1 MKFKLNIINLYSF
14 FLIFSFSYVIT
25 SPECKLKLTCKK
37 DCSNIYLINGLDNS
51 QSSINLDGATTQ
63 TIVDPNDNTKSYTQ
77 YTQYDQKTFDCQPGD
92 KIIFNINPKELYET
106 DTDEFKVG
114 FIAILTITGTDNID
128 KTFNLNDV
136 LSCQPS
142 CSQSTTDELSF
153 KDDSSNT
160 HKIFGNSEYRTIEV
174 TLNIPLEIANIQ
186 DPQPINNA
194 NTAQNFQFKNYVE
207 PKISGTDLGRI
218 QVKLEEITGSD
229 FIKLYKNGNQ
239 NDIISVGYP
248 ISLTDT
254 ITFVHKDDNYGLFE
268 LKYKVI
274 VMSEEKTGTHSIK
287 FNVCYKFCQT
297 CDIYDSINT
306 PAKKCSLCISGNSY
320 FIEGQETDRCFSSE
334 EISNDFKNYYLDS
347 GSEKYKICENYCAT
361 CVNSADNCNVCVK
374 TYYKVEGL
382 TDGTPSKCFS
392 LNQFNQ
398 ENYYLKEPPYGIK
411 YFECR
416 DHCQSCRL
424 FEDNCFSCQADYYF
438 YSDNI
443 NQCQSAQENSNF
455 FNIEDTYLLKD
466 ESCDS
471 ILTTNKNKKICD
483 DCSTNYNKYIDDGD
497 FCYLSQEIF
506 SKFGIN
512 NFLDNDAKYKKCN
525 EGCLLCLGS
534 SGNCLKCKNNY
545 YFVQSSPSDCRSINY
560 IINNLPG
567 HYYLPKESDTYYQC
581 DANCICDLRKD
592 YCIGCDNDYKFVNN
606 ENRCISTISGYYLNA
621 NSILEKCHDSCLTC
635 SGGGR
640 DKCLTCAE
648 PYYLINLGNGIIR
661 CITQIEKKENHIYDN
676 YYLNKAGTIKIFDK
690 CDISCATCDDGTTN
704 DQCITCNNDYCF
716 YEDGGQECIK
726 NDNNFYNT
734 HQNYYYNT
742 KLEEYRLCHSSCSS
756 CKDGEVYNNCYQCS
770 TNYAFIDDV
779 SKGKCVLESLFTSTL
794 TNYYKVEHVN
804 TNLRNGE
811 QIEVVVY
818 KKCPENC
825 AKCDTFED
833 NPLKCLVCDNDKGYY
848 KQNDIEIFDNNQ
860 QQECK
865 ANYIKEHR
873 YFNGEGY
880 SQSMSECLIS
890 TYETEQKKS
899 CIECHN
905 KYGYYSLEHA
915 QETCQ
920 NIIPIDHY
928 ISSDNLIKKCPYEC
942 AACSEG
948 STSYS
953 TNCDVCKEE
962 FPPSISNPKNCI
974 FQCEYYVYKYYDNKY
989 CTGEKDCPELAKFL
1003 YKENSTCV
1011 DKCEKVSYYG
1021 ICLDECPPKTYKSG
1035 NECRDYSNTCTL
1047 TKFDEIREHLVDL
1060 KNNNE
1065 PIIKKVKKYR
1075 EYFSYTAYHID
1086 MYTHYLN
1093 EYIMLIYQKSDCINQ
1108 LLPDLISV
1116 DFTTIFYPER
1126 EYIEVLFLVPR
1137 DNKYDKIYYQLYRT
1151 NLLNSPINLAS
1162 YSNKIKVQIP
1172 AKQANFDYE
1181 KYQKLYNKGIYLDN
1195 YLENFFYDM
1204 CFQNYENGKD
1214 IIIKQRRREYYQDPC
1229 KICLD
1234 NCTFIKPPDNYQ
1246 RANCQCQLK
1255 TNYLDELYQEYL
1267 DTNKYCVMS
1276 EDFYKTNIYIFEHF
1290 KCFKYNFEKGNI
1302 FENMGNY
1309 MMIVFIIIEIISVV
1323 IYLIY
1328 AIDSIKIYIID
1339 FIKGNPPKKDKISR
1353 ESEDELN
1360 NENDNNVEIKT
1371 ISNSNNKYTSSNLKE
1386 ENSSKNKKY
1395 KKKNSK
1401 MSNNYIANNQ
1411 KIKRWEEP
1419 ELLIGRSNNIGNS
1432 EFKNK
1437 DVKIYERITKK
1448 ETIIE
1453 TNNNKN
1459 INNEIK
1465 EGNEI
1470 KNSSVLFKST
1480 IKLKNP
1486 ADIKNTNF
1494 KKHSHVFTDKELNSM
1509 ELYDALIK
1517 DKRDFC
1523 YFYKLQMKEKQEF
1536 YRAFCINEHLYP
1548 NSIKIFVYIFNLSLN
1563 LNFNAL
1569 LYTEKQIY
1577 EGVKSMGKNI
1587 GNIFLRAFYTFL
1599 IVKGIDYIIGLL
1611 IKNSNYLRSL
1621 VIRRKR
1627 EKELR
1632 IEAYK
1637 SLKNIKSNFCFF
1649 IVFVFICDALLWF
1662 FIVSYCYCYNGE
1674 QLELFG
1680 AFLVTQFYMEI
1691 YCILFGLYLACFR
1704 FLGMKY
1710 KATTCYK
1717 MSQTFLDN

>member
-1 MKFKLNIINLYSF
+1 MIKFYILLCFFFYSINS
-14 FLIFSFSYVIT
+14 T
-25 SPECKLKLTCKK
+25 SPQCELELLCINECLNLKIGST
-37 DCSNIYLINGLDNS
+37 
-51 QSSINLDGATTQ
+51 SITLGTPTTY
-63 TIVDPNDNTKSYTQ
+63 TDSEDNTLIYKNYIISTQCQIGDRITFTNQAIDKSTDPLEEHQ
-77 YTQYDQKTFDCQPGD
+77 YYG
-92 KIIFNINPKELYET
+92 
-106 DTDEFKVG
+106 G
-114 FIAILTITGTDNID
+114 FMGKLTITDDHSQTYEYNPSDSNSIFSCDICNSNPVEKSLVSSGVSSTHQIFEYSGISEMEITIEIPIEIASFTEQTFDNIITSSSSQ
-128 KTFNLNDV
+128 TFKFIDY
-136 LSCQPS
+136 
-142 CSQSTTDELSF
+142 
-153 KDDSSNT
+153 
-160 HKIFGNSEYRTIEV
+160 II
-174 TLNIPLEIANIQ
+174 
-186 DPQPINNA
+186 
-194 NTAQNFQFKNYVE
+194 
-207 PKISGTDLGRI
+207 PKISGGDLSPLSIKITSMSNRNYFKFYKTADSTSTLNI
-218 QVKLEEITGSD
+218 NSEIPVSEEITFERIDPDG
-229 FIKLYKNGNQ
+229 FGLVELEYEVITKE
-239 NDIISVGYP
+239 
-248 ISLTDT
+248 SLGK
-254 ITFVHKDDNYGLFE
+254 HK
-268 LKYKVI
+268 
-274 VMSEEKTGTHSIK
+274 IK
-287 FNVCYKFCQT
+287 FNVCYKYCQT
-297 CDIYDSINT
+297 CNIYDSDN
-306 PAKKCSLCISGNSY
+306 PSEKKCIDCQTDCYL
-320 FIEGQETDRCFSSE
+320 IEGNNIERDRCFSKVD
-334 EISNDFKNYYLDS
+334 EIDIDYTNYFEDNDHIYKKCDESCKTCETNKFNCKECNKEQLYYF
-347 GSEKYKICENYCAT
+347 
-361 CVNSADNCNVCVK
+361 
-374 TYYKVEGL
+374 VEGL
-382 TDGTPSKCFS
+382 SDTNKQCYD
-392 LNQFNQ
+392 LNYINGQGK
-398 ENYYLKEPPYGIK
+398 YYLYPSDADTFNLCKDNCK
-411 YFECR
+411 
-416 DHCQSCRL
+416 SCR
-424 FEDNCFSCQADYYF
+424 FNYGNCFSCENNKYF
-438 YSDNI
+438 YSDEI
-443 NQCQSAQENSNF
+443 NKCQDKSDTSYYLFEDGQDKTKIKIDETCNTISN
-455 FNIEDTYLLKD
+455 
-466 ESCDS
+466 
-471 ILTTNKNKKICD
+471 NKNKKKCD
-483 DCSTNYNKYIDDGD
+483 TCATDFFKYDTDTNG
-497 FCYLSQEIF
+497 FCYREQEIY
-506 SKFGIN
+506 SIFGIN
-512 NFLDNDAKYKKCN
+512 NFKDTSVTNAIYKKCGT
-525 EGCLLCLGS
+525 GCLLCDS
-534 SGNCLKCKNNY
+534 NECFKCMDNY
-545 YFVQSSPSDCRSINY
+545 YFVEDYTGCKTIEE
-560 IINNLPG
+560 INNLPG
-567 HYYLPKESDTYYQC
+567 HYYLPIESNTYYKCNQFC
-581 DANCICDLRKD
+581 NCNFTND
-592 YCIGCDNDYKFVNN
+592 YCLNCDTGYQFTEE
-606 ENRCISTISGYYLNA
+606 ENSCTTTPTTTKAGYYLVD
-621 NSILEKCHDSCLTC
+621 NSEFKKCDKSCLEC
-635 SGGGR
+635 NGEGP
-640 DKCLTCAE
+640 DKCTKCAV
-648 PYYLINLGNGIIR
+648 PYYLIKLNDDIQR
-661 CITQIEKKENHIYDN
+661 CITQIEKNENNIYDN
-676 YYLNKAGTIKIFDK
+676 YYLNTDTAINEFKK
-690 CDISCATCDDGTTN
+690 CDSSCATCDDGTTN
-704 DQCITCNNDYCF
+704 NKCITCNNDYCF
-716 YEDGGQECIK
+716 YEDGGQECISK
-726 NDNNFYNT
+726 NDNNYFYNT

-833 NPLKCLVCDNDKGYY
+833 SPLKCLVCDNDKGYY
-848 KQNDIEIFDNNQ
+848 KQNDISIFDNTQ

-948 STSYS
+948 PTSYS

-989 CTGEKDCPELAKFL
+989 CTGEKECPELAKFL

-1047 TKFDEIREHLVDL
+1047 SKFNEIIEHLVDL

-1065 PIIKKVKKYR
+1065 PIIKKVKKYK

-1234 NCTFIKPPDNYQ
+1234 NCTFIKPPNNYQ

-1323 IYLIY
+1323 IYLVY

-1371 ISNSNNKYTSSNLKE
+1371 ISNSNNKYTSSNINE

-1419 ELLIGRSNNIGNS
+1419 ELLIGRSNNLGNS